1 MTYQEAIDFL
11 EISNWMGSRLG
22 LARIKELLHL
32 AGDPQHKMQ
41 FIHIAGTN
49 GKGSTAAML
58 AAVLQEAGY
67 KTGLYTSPHLRRY
80 NERIRIDGK
89 DVSDEEMC
97 RAAEI
102 LEGCVEQ
109 MDDRP
114 TVFER
119 ITALALVC
127 FARAGCEAVVLEVGM
142 GGRLDATNVVDE
154 PACSVLCHI
163 DLDHTEILGDT
174 LEKIAEEKAG
184 IIKRGCPAVAQK
196 QSEEALSVF
205 RRTCEELGSPLTVTE
220 PQLLK
225 VKAQS
230 LDGQTFDYRSRQ
242 DLFIPLIANY
252 QLVNV
257 LGVLDTVDVLQQ
269 KGWHISEEALREGLR
284 KTRWAGRFEILG
296 KDPLMIIDGAH
307 NPDGAKQL
315 AECLATYLPD
325 RKITFLMGVMA
336 DKDYRQM
343 IRTMAPFAKRFVAVT
358 PDSSRSLP
366 CEELARVIEEETG
379 LPAAAAGD
387 VKSGFS
393 LARQGLAEGDV
404 LCIFGSLYQ
413 VGDVQEALE
422 GV

>member
-1 MTYQEAIDFL
+1 M
-11 EISNWMGSRLG
+11 
-22 LARIKELLHL
+22 
-32 AGDPQHKMQ
+32 
-41 FIHIAGTN
+41 
-49 GKGSTAAML
+49 
-58 AAVLQEAGY
+58 
-67 KTGLYTSPHLRRY
+67 
-80 NERIRIDGK
+80 
-89 DVSDEEMC
+89 
-97 RAAEI
+97 
-102 LEGCVEQ
+102 
-109 MDDRP
+109 
-114 TVFER
+114 
-119 ITALALVC
+119 
-127 FARAGCEAVVLEVGM
+127 
-142 GGRLDATNVVDE
+142 
-154 PACSVLCHI
+154 
-163 DLDHTEILGDT
+163 
-174 LEKIAEEKAG
+174 
-184 IIKRGCPAVAQK
+184 
-196 QSEEALSVF
+196 
-205 RRTCEELGSPLTVTE
+205 
-220 PQLLK
+220 
-225 VKAQS
+225 
-230 LDGQTFDYRSRQ
+230 DGQTFDYRSRQ

-343 IRTMAPFAKRFVAVT
+343 IRTMAPFAKRFVTVT